1 MFLKFVKATT
11 NLCINKWYSWP
22 TLRARYSCRVEGY
35 LQTESVRVR
44 PSVCPLLSYSTTALY
59 RYSSN
64 YTLSA
69 CLHSCNAWR
78 TTPFI
83 LIRLT
88 PQNLL
93 QTNNLLSYSCR
104 GYISSSWVEQW
115 KCVEKIWLS
124 RVWYKRSSWE

>member
-1 MFLKFVKATT
+1 MLKLKHA
-11 NLCINKWYSWP
+11 CRQYSWL

-35 LQTESVRVR
+35 PQTESVRVR

-59 RYSSN
+59 RYSAN

-93 QTNNLLSYSCR
+93 QTINIYCR
-104 GYISSSWVEQW
+104 IVAGGMSVPVELNSGSQQLCGKDMTQPCMVQKEFW
-115 KCVEKIWLS
+115 RRNV
-124 RVWYKRSSWE
+124 